1 MIKAYLHTRR
11 AAILVACVTAAMVLL
26 ACLASGQTA
35 LSPVLYGLFLAF
47 FVLVLAGAVDL
58 CRFRARLLA
67 LRSIRARDEAAP
79 LLPPPLDAQE
89 AEYQRLLSA
98 FYERAQ
104 QQRTEDEHARGE
116 LIAYYTMWLH
126 QVKTPIAAL
135 RLLMERGPV
144 DPSSLS
150 RELFAIERYTGMAL
164 EYARLLHAGSDL
176 VIEKTQIEPLVRQS
190 VKRYAEMF
198 IAKHLRLR
206 LDPIPLFAHTD
217 EKWFCFILEQLLSNA
232 VKYTQTGGVHIYVQA
247 GALCIADSGIG
258 IRPED
263 LPRVFE
269 AGYTGANGRLDK
281 RASGLG
287 LSMAQRAAKMLAI
300 RLTLTSTPG
309 KGTTA
314 RLVFPA
320 EGEITA
326 RVQAGPA

>member
-1 MIKAYLHTRR
+1 MIKAYLRARR
-11 AAILVACVTAAMVLL
+11 AAILAACVTAAMVLVV
-26 ACLASGQTA
+26 CLVFGQPA

-47 FVLVLAGAVDL
+47 FVLALAGAVDFS
-58 CRFRARLLA
+58 RFRARLLA
-67 LRSIRARDEAAP
+67 LGSIRVRDEAAP

-89 AEYQRLLSA
+89 EAYQRLLCA
-98 FYERAQ
+98 FYDCAQ

-144 DPSSLS
+144 DPAALS

-176 VIEKTQIEPLVRQS
+176 VIEKAQIEPLVRQS

-206 LDPIPLFAHTD
+206 LDAISLCAHTD
-217 EKWFCFILEQLLSNA
+217 EKWLCFIVEQLLSNA
-232 VKYTQTGGVHIYVQA
+232 VKYTQTGGVHIYEQA

-269 AGYTGANGRLDK
+269 AGYTGYNGRLDK

-287 LSMAQRAAKMLAI
+287 LSMAQRAAEMLAI

-326 RVQAGPA
+326 RV

>member
-1 MIKAYLHTRR
+1 MIKAYLRARR
-11 AAILVACVTAAMVLL
+11 GAILAACVTAAMVLAACIAAGQPL
-26 ACLASGQTA
+26 A
-35 LSPVLYGLFLAF
+35 PVVYGLFLSA
-47 FVLVLAGAVDL
+47 FVLALAGAVGFF
-58 CRFRARLLA
+58 RFRARLLA
-67 LRSIRARDEAAP
+67 LRAVRVRDEAAP
-79 LLPPPLDAQE
+79 LLPPPEDAQE

-98 FYERAQ
+98 FFACAQ
-104 QQRTEDEHARGE
+104 QQRTEDERARGE

-144 DPSSLS
+144 DPAALS

-164 EYARLLHAGSDL
+164 EYARLLHAESDL
-176 VIEKTQIEPLVRQS
+176 VIEKARIEPLVRQS

-198 IAKHLRLR
+198 IAKHLTLT
-206 LDPIPLFAHTD
+206 LDPISLSAHTD

-232 VKYTQTGGVHIYVQA
+232 VKYTHRGGVHIYEQA
-247 GALCIADSGIG
+247 GALCVADSGIG
-258 IRPED
+258 IRSED

-269 AGYTGANGRLDK
+269 PGYTGYNGRLDK

-326 RVQAGPA
+326 RA